1 MLQRVTDERIRPSF
15 EIGWNALVVSM
26 AIWNRQFEL
35 ALAASAS
42 FALRGDVRAKPSRRT
57 RSWSYDLS
65 RPQLR
70 AFAHYRTA

>member
-42 FALRGDVRAKPSRRT
+42 FALRGDVRAKPEEESN
-57 RSWSYDLS
+57 S
-65 RPQLR
+65 
-70 AFAHYRTA
+70 